1 MGSGSPGKKVPC
13 RPQKIPSKLGLAHH
27 PQEAGGTAETRG
39 RCSPS
44 CTCMSLPRLVTAL
57 DKNTKSSPAY
67 EAWRGLG
74 LPPLEPIPGP
84 SHPSHAADTAAFFS
98 WSETLS
104 AWALHL

>member
-1 MGSGSPGKKVPC
+1 MGSGSPGKQVLC

-44 CTCMSLPRLVTAL
+44 CTCMSLPQLVTAL
-57 DKNTKSSPAY
+57 DKNTKSSPA
-67 EAWRGLG
+67 WRGLG
-74 LPPLEPIPGP
+74 LPPLAPIPGP
-84 SHPSHAADTAAFFS
+84 SHPSHAGDTGAFFS